1 VQLQFCRQHTRLA
14 EKEKYIRKRHEIYPG
29 WRPVQWKLRQLF
41 HGAQYDYISGTCRSA
56 SLPRSFAITD

>member
-1 VQLQFCRQHTRLA
+1 LA